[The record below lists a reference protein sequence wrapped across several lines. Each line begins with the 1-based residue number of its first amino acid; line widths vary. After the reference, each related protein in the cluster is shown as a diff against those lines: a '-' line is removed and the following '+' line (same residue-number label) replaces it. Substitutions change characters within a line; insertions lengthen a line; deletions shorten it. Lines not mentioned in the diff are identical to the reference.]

1 VLISSFAVYKRIP
14 NDIGK
19 YDVKMK
25 EFVSMESM
33 AMEVYKLPQNT
44 SNENLL
50 YGLKER
56 GIYYWEENLKLLESF
71 KDLDLPIE
79 IRIRNR
85 IIKEYCELRIKSYQL
100 IYKAISE
107 NTEQY
112 KDQIENYNK
121 QIEAKIIELGGGQK
135 SNK

>member
-1 VLISSFAVYKRIP
+1 
-14 NDIGK
+14 
-19 YDVKMK
+19 MK